1 MAFSVGSEQQAEI
14 NVTPLIDV
22 LLVLL
27 IIFMVVVPVRPLG
40 LESQVPQS
48 SSTAA
53 ERALGPVDL
62 RVMAVVGPQV
72 RRQITYEVDGQPVA
86 ANELNG
92 ALLASIRLRPGR
104 SVYVSGDAELSYADV
119 ARAIGVAKS
128 AGAITIGVGRVAGG
142 GK

>member
-27 IIFMVVVPVRPLG
+27 IIFMVVVPVRPRG

-48 SSTAA
+48 SSSAA
-53 ERALGPVDL
+53 ERVLGPVDL
-62 RVMAVVGPQV
+62 RVMGVGPQM
-72 RRQITYEVDGQPVA
+72 RRQITYEVDGRVVA
-86 ANELNG
+86 ANELNR

-104 SVYVSGDAELSYADV
+104 SVYVSGDTELSYADV
-119 ARAIGVAKS
+119 ARAIGAAKW
-128 AGAITIGVGRVAGG
+128 AGAVTVGVGRSGG
-142 GK
+142 GR